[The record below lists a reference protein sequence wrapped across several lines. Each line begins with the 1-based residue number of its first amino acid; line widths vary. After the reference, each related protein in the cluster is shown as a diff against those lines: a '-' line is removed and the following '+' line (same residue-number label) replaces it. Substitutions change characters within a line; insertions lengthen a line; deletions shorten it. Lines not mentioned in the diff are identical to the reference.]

1 MLLPAVLL
9 RRGVYTT
16 SSMSPRPWFIFPFH
30 QFCNTDHLAY
40 ISDKITMWIL
50 PHEWRDTVWT
60 QGWILLA
67 CLIGTEVLS
76 MVTPARFLQVWP
88 LSRLTKMDHAAHL
101 GGYLAGAG
109 CGYNLIQKKRAERQ
123 QRARDSRWL
132 NTLTRWRWLFKH
144 LYYLLSVFLLGSLAL
159 HLRVP

>member
-1 MLLPAVLL
+1 
-9 RRGVYTT
+9 
-16 SSMSPRPWFIFPFH
+16 
-30 QFCNTDHLAY
+30 
-40 ISDKITMWIL
+40 MWIL
-50 PHEWRDTVWT
+50 PHEWRDTIWT

-76 MVTPARFLQVWP
+76 MMTPARFLQVWP

-109 CGYNLIQKKRAERQ
+109 CGYNFMQKKKAERQ

-132 NTLTRWRWLFKH
+132 SN
-144 LYYLLSVFLLGSLAL
+144 LS
-159 HLRVP
+159 R